1 VPALVLVFL
10 ILIQG
15 PIQGTPLEQLIQTE
29 RDFSRTSEQKGMRD
43 AFLAYLA
50 DDGILFRPGPVPGK
64 KWWSGQPPTAGLLT
78 WRPVYADISREG
90 DLGYTT
96 GPYEFKSSQGN
107 RTGSYFTIW
116 KKQADGTFK
125 FVIDFGIVNAP
136 PASPPAEEFPSAPPA
151 PDRRVDPAE
160 VEKAREEILKLDRE
174 FSEAS
179 VTSGFIAAL
188 EARAGESLRVFRRD
202 RLPAVGKTSMRTL
215 LAGKPGTLSWSPEK
229 SDVAASADLGYT
241 YGKTSFKLESQQ
253 DLQSG
258 YYVRVWKRL
267 SRGQWQVV
275 LDILN

>member
-1 VPALVLVFL
+1 MPALVLVFL

-29 RDFSRTSEQKGMRD
+29 RDFSRTSELKGMRD

-50 DDGILFRPGPVPGK
+50 DDGILFRPGPVLGK

-78 WRPVYADISREG
+78 WRPVYADISG
-90 DLGYTT
+90 AGNLGYTT

-107 RTGSYFTIW
+107 RTGNYFTIW
-116 KKQADGTFK
+116 KRQPDGTFK

-151 PDRRVDPAE
+151 PDRRVNP
-160 VEKAREEILKLDRE
+160 VEIDKAREEILRLDRE

-179 VTSGFIAAL
+179 VTSGFTTAL
-188 EARAGESLRVFRRD
+188 EARAGESIHVFRRD
-202 RLPAVGKTSMRTL
+202 GLPAVGKAAMRTL
-215 LAGKPGTLSWSPEK
+215 LAGKSGALSWSPEN
-229 SDVAASADLGYT
+229 SDVAASADLGYS
-241 YGKTSFKLESQQ
+241 YGKTSFKPEGQQ
-253 DLQSG
+253 DSQSG

-267 SRGQWQVV
+267 HQGPWQVV
-275 LDILN
+275 FDIVN